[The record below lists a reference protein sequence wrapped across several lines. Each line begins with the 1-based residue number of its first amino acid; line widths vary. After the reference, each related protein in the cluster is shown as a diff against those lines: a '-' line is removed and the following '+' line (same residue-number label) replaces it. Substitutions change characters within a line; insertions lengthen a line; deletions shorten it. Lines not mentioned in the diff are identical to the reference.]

1 MSSKNKMNNTSITL
15 ISLIG
20 TGMYEGKDS
29 GYRKTVYRFSDG
41 YEFETSLFLEAL
53 LEHPT
58 VSSFDKILIVGTT
71 TSDWGALIAQDD
83 EYTDLQIRILE
94 MRETKVFSKEA
105 IDELQEVLA
114 AKYKKSVVLFYHT
127 DTVDFDTAE
136 DVFDVYKEVA
146 KNVSKNSKVLFDIT
160 HGFRS
165 MPLLL
170 YQALQYAFQ
179 EELSESTSLI
189 YGEYNKE
196 EKISK
201 VRDLSNYLEYAEI
214 AGGFKLFNAR
224 FDGRLLSEKTETL
237 WKKGCKWLK
246 RFTAM
251 VQANYFL
258 QIFELL
264 SNLTNILNEG
274 IPEKSPSWV
283 QDVYESL
290 EDLHKQLKNHEKSK
304 LLFAF
309 SKILAEKKLYTQ
321 AIIGLQVTV
330 EAKAFELFGDWD
342 ELGNYDYF
350 QEKVRPLFR
359 DFLRNDFQEKHKD
372 RIFNLEGVRNQV
384 AHGGAKNKKTGGS
397 LNAENM
403 YNQYESFV
411 QIVEKLLEYEV

>member
-1 MSSKNKMNNTSITL
+1 MKTTL
-15 ISLIG
+15 ISMIG
-20 TGMYEGKDS
+20 TGMYVEKDS
-29 GYRKTVYRFSDG
+29 GYRTTK
-41 YEFETSLFLEAL
+41 YEFRDGNTFETHLFLEAL
-53 LEHPT
+53 LQNNLGQNI
-58 VSSFDKILIVGTT
+58 DKIIIVGTI
-71 TSDWGALIAQDD
+71 TSDWGALIANYN
-83 EYTDLQIRILE
+83 EYTELSLKLLE
-94 MRETKVFSKEA
+94 NKKIISKETFS
-105 IDELQEVLA
+105 ELEATLS
-114 AKYKKSVVLFYHT
+114 KMYKKDVQIFYHT
-127 DTVDFDTAE
+127 DEIDSETTEEIFN
-136 DVFDVYKEVA
+136 VYKEI
-146 KNVSKNSKVLFDIT
+146 SKSIPQGSKILFDIT

>member
-1 MSSKNKMNNTSITL
+1 MKTTL
-15 ISLIG
+15 ISMIG
-20 TGMYEGKDS
+20 TGMYVEKDS
-29 GYRKTVYRFSDG
+29 GYRTTK
-41 YEFETSLFLEAL
+41 YEFRDGNTFETHLFLEAL
-53 LEHPT
+53 LQNNLGQNI
-58 VSSFDKILIVGTT
+58 DKIIIVGTI
-71 TSDWGALIAQDD
+71 TSDWGALIANYN
-83 EYTDLQIRILE
+83 EHTELSLKLLE
-94 MRETKVFSKEA
+94 NKKIISKETFS
-105 IDELQEVLA
+105 ELEATLS
-114 AKYKKSVVLFYHT
+114 KMYKKDVQIFYHT
-127 DTVDFDTAE
+127 DEIDSETTEEIFN
-136 DVFDVYKEVA
+136 VYKEI
-146 KNVSKNSKVLFDIT
+146 SKSIPQGSKILFDIT

-165 MPLLL
+165 MPILL
-170 YQALQYAFQ
+170 YQTLQYAFQ
-179 EELSESTSLI
+179 NEFSDSLSII
-189 YGEYNKE
+189 YGEYIPT

>member
-1 MSSKNKMNNTSITL
+1 M
-15 ISLIG
+15 IG
-20 TGMYEGKDS
+20 TGMYVEKDS
-29 GYRKTVYRFSDG
+29 GYRTTK
-41 YEFETSLFLEAL
+41 YEFRDGNTFETHLFLEAL
-53 LEHPT
+53 LQNNLGQNI
-58 VSSFDKILIVGTT
+58 DKIIIVGTI
-71 TSDWGALIAQDD
+71 TSDWGALIANYN
-83 EYTDLQIRILE
+83 EYTELSLKLLE
-94 MRETKVFSKEA
+94 NKKIISKETFS
-105 IDELQEVLA
+105 ELEATLS
-114 AKYKKSVVLFYHT
+114 KMYKKDVQIFYHT
-127 DTVDFDTAE
+127 DEIDSETTEEIFN
-136 DVFDVYKEVA
+136 VYKEI
-146 KNVSKNSKVLFDIT
+146 SKSIPQGSKILFDIT

>member
-1 MSSKNKMNNTSITL
+1 MKTTL
-15 ISLIG
+15 ISMIG
-20 TGMYEGKDS
+20 TGMYVEKDS
-29 GYRKTVYRFSDG
+29 GYRTTK
-41 YEFETSLFLEAL
+41 YEFRDGNTFETHLFLEAL
-53 LEHPT
+53 LQNNLGQNI
-58 VSSFDKILIVGTT
+58 DKIIIVGTI
-71 TSDWGALIAQDD
+71 TSDWGALIAKYN
-83 EYTDLQIRILE
+83 EHTELSLKLLE
-94 MRETKVFSKEA
+94 NKKIISKETFS
-105 IDELQEVLA
+105 ELETTLS
-114 AKYKKSVVLFYHT
+114 KMYKKDVQIFYHT
-127 DTVDFDTAE
+127 DEIDSETTEEIFN
-136 DVFDVYKEVA
+136 VYKEI
-146 KNVSKNSKVLFDIT
+146 SKNIPQGSKILFDIT

-165 MPLLL
+165 MPILL
-170 YQALQYAFQ
+170 YQTLQYAFQ
-179 EELSESTSLI
+179 NEFSDSLSII
-189 YGEYNKE
+189 YGEYIPT

>member
-1 MSSKNKMNNTSITL
+1 M
-15 ISLIG
+15 IG
-20 TGMYEGKDS
+20 TGMYVEKDS
-29 GYRKTVYRFSDG
+29 GYRTTK
-41 YEFETSLFLEAL
+41 YEFRDGNTFETHLFLEAL
-53 LEHPT
+53 LQNNLGQNI
-58 VSSFDKILIVGTT
+58 DKIIIVGTI
-71 TSDWGALIAQDD
+71 TSDWGALIAKYN
-83 EYTDLQIRILE
+83 EHTELSLKLLE
-94 MRETKVFSKEA
+94 NKKIISKETFS
-105 IDELQEVLA
+105 ELETTLS
-114 AKYKKSVVLFYHT
+114 KMYKKDVQIFYHT
-127 DTVDFDTAE
+127 DEIDSETTEEIFN
-136 DVFDVYKEVA
+136 VYKEI
-146 KNVSKNSKVLFDIT
+146 SKNIPQGSKILFDIT

-165 MPLLL
+165 MPILL
-170 YQALQYAFQ
+170 YQTLQYAFQ
-179 EELSESTSLI
+179 NEFSDSLSII
-189 YGEYNKE
+189 YGEYIPT